1 MFRGAST
8 YQLSSVC
15 RESRTKSLSTVAV
28 VNRKNSTVEPVNMNQ
43 QKAFDRVSF
52 SKLLSRGSFDT
63 RLTTE
68 MSLAD
73 KENININKS

>member
-43 QKAFDRVSF
+43 QKAFEATF
-52 SKLLSRGSFDT
+52 KC
-63 RLTTE
+63 
-68 MSLAD
+68 
-73 KENININKS
+73 